1 MVYHLDYFI
10 TYSCYRIAFNLK
22 SVVFVPS
29 SVAILM
35 SIYSP
40 AHSLDCS
47 ICVYQQGWTGSMRMF
62 FIHVMRPCSSRCSR
76 FLPKGKEGRLN
87 IRKNPNSTFCKIAL
101 THAQQPDNSPGK
113 GTSGQPIETKN
124 RNQFTRLSLLAAAV
138 VAFV

>member
-1 MVYHLDYFI
+1 MVYHLHYFI

-113 GTSGQPIETKN
+113 GTSGQVH
-124 RNQFTRLSLLAAAV
+124 RNEEPKSVYSPEPASCAV